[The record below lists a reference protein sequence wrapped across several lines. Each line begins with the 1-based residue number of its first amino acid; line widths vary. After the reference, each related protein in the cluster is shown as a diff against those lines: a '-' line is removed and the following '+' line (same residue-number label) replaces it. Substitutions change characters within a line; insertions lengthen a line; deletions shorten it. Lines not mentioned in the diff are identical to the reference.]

1 MERWDSYYQSG
12 VDGYPGTYTGASHL
26 RFPGQE
32 DSGTS
37 STGSLGD
44 VFTSATECGAQCWT
58 SSSSFPT
65 RLDSESELSPPDSP
79 LASELQVKL
88 ECALNRIT
96 AMLLP
101 YPLLLEPCKC

>member
-1 MERWDSYYQSG
+1 MDEH
-12 VDGYPGTYTGASHL
+12 TGASHL

-37 STGSLGD
+37 SSSTGSLGD
-44 VFTSATECGAQCWT
+44 VFTSATECG
-58 SSSSFPT
+58 
-65 RLDSESELSPPDSP
+65 SPLDSP

-96 AMLLP
+96 TLLLP
-101 YPLLLEPCKC
+101 RAAHARARGDFQNISLSP